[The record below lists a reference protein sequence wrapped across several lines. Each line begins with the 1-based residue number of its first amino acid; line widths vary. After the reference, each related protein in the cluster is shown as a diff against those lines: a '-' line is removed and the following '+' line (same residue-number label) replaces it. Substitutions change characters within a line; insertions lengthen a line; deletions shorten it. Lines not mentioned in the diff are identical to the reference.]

1 MRRKH
6 RRNGG
11 FNGFLCSSP
20 AAADADTQYSRR
32 EAQRFGK
39 RFFRAVSDHNSQRT
53 LRFFHN
59 SAGQC
64 TLDRKIAHKRYIAL
78 QNFRCDLFCKQHTR
92 NGAFIFCCP
101 GIGGKFTVHVRCRRD
116 DRRCAERRGKAAR
129 QIVRPADMTGEQRND
144 KLHLLVDA
152 EHRGIGLFA
161 HKIRRDLTHGDTA
174 RADEDERIHRRKALA
189 VDVLRKRQKARFFQ
203 SRYRVA
209 DGFRLRQHRANA
221 PRCRAA
227 AVAVGKNCDLH
238 AFPLRYSV
246 VKSGW

>member
-1 MRRKH
+1 
-6 RRNGG
+6 
-11 FNGFLCSSP
+11 
-20 AAADADTQYSRR
+20 
-32 EAQRFGK
+32 
-39 RFFRAVSDHNSQRT
+39 
-53 LRFFHN
+53 
-59 SAGQC
+59 
-64 TLDRKIAHKRYIAL
+64 
-78 QNFRCDLFCKQHTR
+78 
-92 NGAFIFCCP
+92 
-101 GIGGKFTVHVRCRRD
+101 
-116 DRRCAERRGKAAR
+116 
-129 QIVRPADMTGEQRND
+129 MTGEQRND
-144 KLHLLVDA
+144 KLHFLVDA

-189 VDVLRKRQKARFFQ
+189 VDVLRKRQEARFFQ